1 MRVLTV
7 SLSLTFHLHSWHS
20 PVQFDISTHLSV
32 ACHKLC
38 CLFQAELVSLWMIG
52 PITVWPCHYCWCLW
66 SAKNGWE
73 MTPVMWWTSI
83 SNCKCKVSPHLIS
96 TALKLLRLPSSSA
109 ATGRVFSNVK
119 TATAVSVWQAG
130 SHLADL
136 LYALKF
142 EYDCECDTILN
153 LILRF
158 IIYLWI
164 CI

>member
-1 MRVLTV
+1 MACQSRRKFSQSR
-7 SLSLTFHLHSWHS
+7 SLMFHLHSWHS
-20 PVQFDISTHLSV
+20 PVQFDISMPFPSRV
-32 ACHKLC
+32 
-38 CLFQAELVSLWMIG
+38 VSLWMIG
-52 PITVWPCHYCWCLW
+52 SITVWPCHCWCLW
-66 SAKNGWE
+66 SAKNGLVFWE

-96 TALKLLRLPSSSA
+96 TALKLLRLSSSSA

-119 TATAVSVWQAG
+119 TATFVSVWQAG

-142 EYDCECDTILN
+142 EYNCECDSRFQFNFEIHHLY
-153 LILRF
+153 LR
-158 IIYLWI
+158 L